1 MRTCVLLASLLL
13 LALAGSAGGRE
24 CTPRV
29 RGGWIRAIP
38 GGAPVQA
45 GFGRIE
51 NPCPSAVTIVSA
63 SSPAY
68 GGVELHRSSRGQGI
82 SRMRAVPLLRIAAG
96 TAAVFEPGGLHL
108 MLMRPKP
115 GLQRAG
121 KVTIEF
127 ALRDGRRLRGEFDI
141 RKPAG

>member
-1 MRTCVLLASLLL
+1 MV
-13 LALAGSAGGRE
+13 GSAGGRE

-29 RGGWIRAIP
+29 RDGWIRLLP

-51 NPCPSAVTIVSA
+51 NPCASAVTIVSA

-68 GGVELHRSSRGQGI
+68 GGVELHRSSSGQGI
-82 SRMRAVPLLRIAAG
+82 SRMRAVPLLRIPGGA
-96 TAAVFEPGGLHL
+96 AAVFEPGGLHL

-115 GLQRAG
+115 GLDRAR

-127 ALRDGRRLRGEFDI
+127 TLRDGRRLRGDFEI